1 MLYWLS
7 AFSDTIG
14 PLNVLRYITFR
25 TGGAMITALV
35 LAYLLAGAMAARS
48 RYKQDRSLAAGATI
62 LSALVLTTLLW
73 ANPVNPYVWIVLGV
87 ALGFGLIGLVG
98 AWMAARRQPAM
109 SDGVRIV
116 VATSIALAAAAA
128 LVHIGRPITA
138 TSLDPLLGK
147 AIDLGWLYVPAAAL
161 IIVAAASI
169 ADLAGRLSETVIS
182 PLLIATLSLAAIVA
196 YIAGNSLFST
206 YVDMRY
212 VPGSGELAVLCAA
225 AVGATLGCLWSK
237 ARSEAIFTGDTVSF
251 ALGGMLGTVAV
262 ATKHEAALALICCL
276 LALTGA
282 RPNLNMNG

>member
-25 TGGAMITALV
+25 TGGAMITALA
-35 LAYLLAGAMAARS
+35 LAYLLAGAMAAES
-48 RYKQDRSLAAGATI
+48 RYKQHRSLVAGTTI
-62 LSALVLTTLLW
+62 LSALVLATLLW

-87 ALGFGLIGLVG
+87 ALGFGSIGLV
-98 AWMAARRQPAM
+98 AARTTARRQPAM
-109 SDGVRIV
+109 SDAVRIV
-116 VATSIALAAAAA
+116 VAASIALAAATA
-128 LVHIGRPITA
+128 LVHVGRPITA

-147 AIDLGWLYVPAAAL
+147 AIDLGWLYVPAVAL

-169 ADLAGRLSETVIS
+169 ARLASRLSETVIN
-182 PLLIATLSLAAIVA
+182 PLLIAASSFAVVA
-196 YIAGNSLFST
+196 YIAGNSVLSE
-206 YVDMRY
+206 YANMRY
-212 VPGSGELAVLCAA
+212 VPGTGELAVPCAA

-262 ATKHEAALALICCL
+262 ATKTEAALALICCL